1 MFAFLKIKLL
11 PVEIAHRG
19 SPQGSLNKFAWNE
32 RAPVNTDRDFPSVRY
47 DNVSLCASLNK
58 DGFTISFC
66 RSNSIRYTSTWNV
79 FENRC
84 RNSGKSSS
92 ARLECNSF
100 RTKYLQIEMLFRAT
114 GWIFVKR
121 ERKMFFFSKIGFSK
135 ERREKYLAKWF
146 FFIHECHLARA
157 IRHWTSISP
166 RPPSGFFCNKVARW
180 QFPAF
185 SQLRKSFNSPVSNS
199 LEIRFRSRRKE

>member
-19 SPQGSLNKFAWNE
+19 RPQGSLNKFAWNE
-32 RAPVNTDRDFPSVRY
+32 RARVNTDCDFPSVRY
-47 DNVSLCASLNK
+47 DDVSSCASLNK
-58 DGFTISFC
+58 DGFIISFC
-66 RSNSIRYTSTWNV
+66 RSNSTRYTSTWDV

-84 RNSGKSSS
+84 RNSGKPSSV
-92 ARLECNSF
+92 RLECCSPM
-100 RTKYLQIEMLFRAT
+100 RE
-114 GWIFVKR
+114 IFTDQDVISSNRMDICKV
-121 ERKMFFFSKIGFSK
+121 EEKFFFFSKIGFSK
-135 ERREKYLAKWF
+135 EKGNISRNDF
-146 FFIHECHLARA
+146 FFIHESYARA

-166 RPPSGFFCNKVARW
+166 RPPSGYFCNKVVRW